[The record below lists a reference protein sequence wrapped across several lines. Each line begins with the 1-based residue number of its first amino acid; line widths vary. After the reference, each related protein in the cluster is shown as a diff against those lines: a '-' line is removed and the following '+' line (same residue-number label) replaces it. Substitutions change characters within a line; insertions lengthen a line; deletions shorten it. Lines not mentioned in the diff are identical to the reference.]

1 MGTSD
6 MPHDELVA
14 CLAEL
19 ANASLGLWDVP
30 RDAHARLINL
40 SENATY
46 LVEASGGYKSILR
59 VHREGYHTYRAIECE
74 LEWMEALGLEGG
86 VVTPPIIMA
95 SMVLQS
101 RATEPIVFQTV
112 IL

>member
-19 ANASLGLWDVP
+19 ANASLELWDVP

-46 LVEASGGYKSILR
+46 LVEASGGYKVFFAYI
-59 VHREGYHTYRAIECE
+59 V
-74 LEWMEALGLEGG
+74 
-86 VVTPPIIMA
+86 
-95 SMVLQS
+95 
-101 RATEPIVFQTV
+101 RATIRTAQLNVSWNGWKHLASKAV
-112 IL
+112 W